1 MFSFVAGWHGAE
13 VQLSKGW
20 HVLRVKPEQK
30 AHLLGSW
37 GPVCSK
43 GRWKSLVLYEMFD
56 PSKPYLYNLVNL

>member
-37 GPVCSK
+37 GK
-43 GRWKSLVLYEMFD
+43 GRWKSLVVNEMLD
-56 PSKPYLYNLVNL
+56 PSKPYLIL